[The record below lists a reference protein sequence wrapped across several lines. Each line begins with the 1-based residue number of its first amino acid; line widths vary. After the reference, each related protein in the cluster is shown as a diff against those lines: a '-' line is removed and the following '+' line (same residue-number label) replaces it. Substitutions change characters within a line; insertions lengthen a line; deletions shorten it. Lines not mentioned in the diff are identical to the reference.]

1 MEIYSR
7 GSEESRHVTRELDD
21 YLACGQLENGFN
33 TCAARR
39 MVETTALLV
48 DGVLPH
54 RPVR

>member
-7 GSEESRHVTRELDD
+7 GSEESRHVTREFDD